1 MGWSEPAPVAVWM
14 EIRRVG
20 WLQSRI
26 FSSDAG
32 STPPSKSGE
41 RSRSNRVS
49 VSRRPL
55 RLLRPLCS
63 RLPSLHLIHVSENSS
78 PSHSSLSPRRSHT
91 LAGAPP
97 PHPTAAASSGP
108 STRAGRAAPAREQP
122 RLGGA
127 ELLARLGGA
136 ELTAAGRRDS
146 ARPPRLLRRT
156 SLLPHGRAP
165 RSLAPCSSGRD
176 HGRASVA
183 AKLARGCPRPRR
195 LAPGQGGEGE
205 GGGGVAPARRR
216 LAPAAERRP
225 AAARAAEEAGAGE
238 HRRARRGAGRTG

>member
-14 EIRRVG
+14 EIKRVG

-55 RLLRPLCS
+55 RLLR
-63 RLPSLHLIHVSENSS
+63 
-78 PSHSSLSPRRSHT
+78 
-91 LAGAPP
+91 
-97 PHPTAAASSGP
+97 
-108 STRAGRAAPAREQP
+108 
-122 RLGGA
+122 
-127 ELLARLGGA
+127 
-136 ELTAAGRRDS
+136 
-146 ARPPRLLRRT
+146 RT
-156 SLLPHGRAP
+156 SLLPPRPRRRRAAGRAHGRGTAGQRSCAAPLSSLRAHGRAP

-205 GGGGVAPARRR
+205 GGGGAAPTRRR
-216 LAPAAERRP
+216 P
-225 AAARAAEEAGAGE
+225 GAGE
-238 HRRARRGAGRTG
+238 RRRARRGAGRTG